1 MKHSYTFVPMTRK
14 RWTAKTEVDES
25 LLQFREKRKW
35 QIALRRYVLEKN
47 KSSYYAP
54 FFGLDIEQFRQW
66 IEYQFDGGLA
76 WDNFSEAWQFD
87 HIVPVAYFDFGKE
100 DDMRLCWNFINI
112 RVQNI
117 AEAGNWPASLDA
129 LAAKTYFQRLL
140 ETTGYPL
147 CNKMVE
153 KIAAIEAQQIGA
165 NTGMPRFILDHKD
178 YLEAVKDFTS
188 EEYDKLNTGTSLEEV
203 VFERNFLRKFGS

>member
-1 MKHSYTFVPMTRK
+1 MTRK

-25 LLQFREKRKW
+25 LIQFREKRKW

-54 FFGLDIEQFRQW
+54 FFGLDIEKFREW
-66 IEYQFDGGLA
+66 IEYQFDGALG
-76 WDNFSEAWQFD
+76 WENFSHSWQFD
-87 HIVPVAYFDFGKE
+87 HIVPVAYFDFSNV
-100 DDMRLCWNFINI
+100 DDMLLCWNFINI

-117 AEAGNWPASLDA
+117 AEPGNWSASLDA
-129 LAAKTYFQRLL
+129 LAAKTYFQTLL

-147 CNKMVE
+147 CNKMIE
-153 KIAAIEAQQIGA
+153 KIAAIEAQQLKA
-165 NTGMPRFILDHKD
+165 NTQMQQFILDNKD
-178 YLEAVKDFTS
+178 YLEAVKGFTS
-188 EEYDKLNTGTSLEEV
+188 DEYDKLNTGTTLDEV

>member
-1 MKHSYTFVPMTRK
+1 MGMTRK

-35 QIALRRYVLEKN
+35 QIALRRYVLEKH

-54 FFGLDIEQFRQW
+54 FFGLDIEKFREW
-66 IEYQFDGGLA
+66 IEYQFDGGLD

-87 HIVPVAYFDFGKE
+87 HIVPVAYFDFSNEE
-100 DDMRLCWNFINI
+100 DMKLCWNFINI
-112 RVQNI
+112 RVEYLQEKDNRS
-117 AEAGNWPASLDA
+117 GRLDA
-129 LAAKTYFQRLL
+129 LVAKTYFHTLL

-147 CNKMVE
+147 CNKMIE
-153 KIAAIEAQQIGA
+153 KIAAIEAGQIRA
-165 NTGMPRFILDHKD
+165 NTRMQEFILDNKD
-178 YLEAVKDFTS
+178 YLESVKGLTS